1 MMRTLAAALLAIC
14 IAGPAMADADASIK
28 YRKNAMKA
36 VGSQMGSI
44 VATLKGEVDN
54 KDALATHAA
63 LMGAATKMAI
73 TKPAFMPN
81 TDGQGTQKTTAT
93 AAIWS
98 DWAKF
103 EEGLMALEKAGQAMA
118 DAGANASFDQ
128 VKALGAACKSCHKAF
143 RVKK

>member
-1 MMRTLAAALLAIC
+1 
-14 IAGPAMADADASIK
+14 
-28 YRKNAMKA
+28 
-36 VGSQMGSI
+36 
-44 VATLKGEVDN
+44 
-54 KDALATHAA
+54 
-63 LMGAATKMAI
+63 
-73 TKPAFMPN
+73 MPN

-93 AAIWS
+93 AAIWN

-118 DAGANASFDQ
+118 AAGANASFDQ